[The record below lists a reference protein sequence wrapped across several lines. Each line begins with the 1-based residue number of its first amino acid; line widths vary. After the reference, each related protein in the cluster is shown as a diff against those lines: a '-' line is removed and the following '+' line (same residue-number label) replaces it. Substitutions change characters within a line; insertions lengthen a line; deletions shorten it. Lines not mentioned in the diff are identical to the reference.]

1 MGIGSKPCLDI
12 RPSNNQ
18 ISDRS
23 IPLTQL
29 NKSKFAAAAQGVPLI
44 PSPTA
49 PKLRHTEPGKGSMRR
64 PNSLISESSLSSGT
78 STTSS
83 SSISGGCSSTHM
95 AHGHEAT
102 GRHSLNSLSFGKLT
116 GGSISGSNSCHNTS
130 SNTATL
136 ELINET
142 QALKLSHANDGDNNG
157 ANPCASSSTS
167 SSTNRASKRHHKRS
181 TTIVSQLSMG
191 IELELCYFF

>member
-1 MGIGSKPCLDI
+1 MSSMGIGSKPCLDI

-29 NKSKFAAAAQGVPLI
+29 NKSKSLAKLEMQRLTNSF
-44 PSPTA
+44 TA
-49 PKLRHTEPGKGSMRR
+49 PKLRHAEPGKGSMRR

-83 SSISGGCSSTHM
+83 SSMSGGCSSSH
-95 AHGHEAT
+95 ASHET
-102 GRHSLNSLSFGKLT
+102 GRHSLNLSFSKL
-116 GGSISGSNSCHNTS
+116 SSNSNNS
-130 SNTATL
+130 SSPATL

-142 QALKLSHANDGDNNG
+142 QALKL
-157 ANPCASSSTS
+157 TS
-167 SSTNRASKRHHKRS
+167 SSEQQENSAAARGQATPTPTLTSSGSNRSNKRQHKRS

>member
-29 NKSKFAAAAQGVPLI
+29 NKSKFTSSAHGVPLVMA
-44 PSPTA
+44 SPTA
-49 PKLRHTEPGKGSMRR
+49 PKLRHAEPGKGSMRR

-83 SSISGGCSSTHM
+83 SSISGGCSSSHA
-95 AHGHEAT
+95 AHGEAT
-102 GRHSLNSLSFGKLT
+102 GRHSLNLSFGKLP
-116 GGSISGSNSCHNTS
+116 GGSGSSSCHNNS

-142 QALKLSHANDGDNNG
+142 QALKLSHAGDADNNARSN
-157 ANPCASSSTS
+157 ANPCTS
-167 SSTNRASKRHHKRS
+167 SSSSNRGSKRHHKRS

>member
-1 MGIGSKPCLDI
+1 MSSMGIGSKPCLDI

-29 NKSKFAAAAQGVPLI
+29 NKSKSEAKQEKQLLTRILI
-44 PSPTA
+44 A
-49 PKLRHTEPGKGSMRR
+49 PKLRHAEPGKGSMRR

-83 SSISGGCSSTHM
+83 SSISGGCSSGHA
-95 AHGHEAT
+95 AHET
-102 GRHSLNSLSFGKLT
+102 GRHSLNLSFSKH
-116 GGSISGSNSCHNTS
+116 CS
-130 SNTATL
+130 SNGNNNSSPATL

-142 QALKLSHANDGDNNG
+142 QALKLS
-157 ANPCASSSTS
+157 SSSEQQDSSAVARGQATPTLTS
-167 SSTNRASKRHHKRS
+167 SGSSRSNKRHHKRS